1 MMMSNPFQALGAMT
15 NNPLFQLANMAR
27 NGGNAMQMLQRMAAQ
42 NPQAARAINMIQGK
56 TPQQLQQIATNM
68 AQEIGTTPQE
78 IARSLGL
85 M

>member
-1 MMMSNPFQALGAMT
+1 MMSNPI
-15 NNPLFQLANMAR
+15 FQLANIAR

-42 NPQAARAINMIQGK
+42 NPQAAQAINMIQGK

>member
-1 MMMSNPFQALGAMT
+1 MMSNPI
-15 NNPLFQLANMAR
+15 FQLANIAR
-27 NGGNAMQMLQRMAAQ
+27 NGGNAIQMLQRMAAQ
-42 NPQAARAINMIQGK
+42 NPQAAQAINMIQWK

-68 AQEIGTTPQE
+68 ARERGTTPQE

>member
-1 MMMSNPFQALGAMT
+1 MMSNPI
-15 NNPLFQLANMAR
+15 FQLANIAR

-42 NPQAARAINMIQGK
+42 NPQAAQAINMIQGK
-56 TPQQLQQIATNM
+56 TTQQLQQIATNM
-68 AQEIGTTPQE
+68 ARERGTTPQE

>member
-1 MMMSNPFQALGAMT
+1 MMSNPI
-15 NNPLFQLANMAR
+15 FQLANIAR
-27 NGGNAMQMLQRMAAQ
+27 NGGNAIQMLQRMAAQ
-42 NPQAARAINMIQGK
+42 NPQAAQAINMIQRK

-68 AQEIGTTPQE
+68 AKERGTTPQE

>member
-1 MMMSNPFQALGAMT
+1 MMSNPIFL
-15 NNPLFQLANMAR
+15 LANIAR
-27 NGGNAMQMLQRMAAQ
+27 NGGNAIQMLQRMAAQ
-42 NPQAARAINMIQGK
+42 NPQAAQAINMIRGK

-68 AQEIGTTPQE
+68 AKERGTTPQE

>member
-1 MMMSNPFQALGAMT
+1 MMMSNPFQAISAMS
-15 NNPLFQLANMAR
+15 NNPLFQLASTAR

-42 NPQAARAINMIQGK
+42 NPQAAQAINMIRGK
-56 TPQQLQQIATNM
+56 TPKQLQQIATNM

>member
-1 MMMSNPFQALGAMT
+1 MMMSNPFQALGAMQ

-42 NPQAARAINMIQGK
+42 NPQAAQAINMIRGK
-56 TPQQLQQIATNM
+56 TPKQLQQIATNM

>member
-1 MMMSNPFQALGAMT
+1 MLSNPI
-15 NNPLFQLANMAR
+15 FQLASLAR
-27 NGGNAMQMLQRMAAQ
+27 DGGNAMQMLQRMAAQ
-42 NPQAARAINMIQGK
+42 NPQAAQAINMIKGK

-68 AQEIGTTPQE
+68 AKERGTTPQD

>member
-1 MMMSNPFQALGAMT
+1 MMSNPI
-15 NNPLFQLANMAR
+15 FQLASLAR
-27 NGGNAMQMLQRMAAQ
+27 NGGNALQMLQRMAAQ
-42 NPQAARAINMIQGK
+42 NPQAAQAINMIRGK

-68 AQEIGTTPQE
+68 AQEIGTSPQE

>member
-1 MMMSNPFQALGAMT
+1 MSNPF
-15 NNPLFQLANMAR
+15 FQLANMAR

-42 NPQAARAINMIQGK
+42 NPQAAQAINMIQGK
-56 TPQQLQQIATNM
+56 TPQQLKQIATNM

>member
-1 MMMSNPFQALGAMT
+1 MMMSNPFQALGAMQ

-42 NPQAARAINMIQGK
+42 NPQAAQAINMIRGK
-56 TPQQLQQIATNM
+56 TPQQLQQIAINM
-68 AQEIGTTPQE
+68 AQEIGTTPKE

>member
-1 MMMSNPFQALGAMT
+1 MMSNPIFQIASL
-15 NNPLFQLANMAR
+15 AR

-42 NPQAARAINMIQGK
+42 NPRAAQAINMIQGK

-68 AQEIGTTPQE
+68 ARERGTTPQE

>member
-1 MMMSNPFQALGAMT
+1 MMMSNPFQAFGT
-15 NNPLFQLANMAR
+15 ISNNPLFQLANTAR
-27 NGGNAMQMLQRMAAQ
+27 NGGNAIQMLQRMAAQ
-42 NPQAARAINMIQGK
+42 NPQAAQAINMIQGK

-68 AQEIGTTPQE
+68 AKERGTTPQE

>member
-1 MMMSNPFQALGAMT
+1 
-15 NNPLFQLANMAR
+15 
-27 NGGNAMQMLQRMAAQ
+27 MQMLQRMAAQ
-42 NPQAARAINMIQGK
+42 NPQAAQAINMIHGK

-68 AQEIGTTPQE
+68 ARERGTTPQE

>member
-1 MMMSNPFQALGAMT
+1 MMMSNPV
-15 NNPLFQLANMAR
+15 FQLASIAR
-27 NGGNAMQMLQRMAAQ
+27 NGGNAIQMLQRMAAQ
-42 NPQAARAINMIQGK
+42 NPQAAQAINLIQGK

-68 AQEIGTTPQE
+68 AKERGTTPQE

>member
-1 MMMSNPFQALGAMT
+1 MMMSNPFQALGAMK

-42 NPQAARAINMIQGK
+42 NPQAAQAINMIRGK
-56 TPQQLQQIATNM
+56 TPQQLQQIAINM

>member
-1 MMMSNPFQALGAMT
+1 MMSNPT
-15 NNPLFQLANMAR
+15 FQLANIAR
-27 NGGNAMQMLQRMAAQ
+27 NGGNAIQMLQRMAAQ
-42 NPQAARAINMIQGK
+42 NPQAAQAINMIQGK

>member
-1 MMMSNPFQALGAMT
+1 MSNPI
-15 NNPLFQLANMAR
+15 FQLANIAR
-27 NGGNAMQMLQRMAAQ
+27 NGGNAMQILQRMAAQ
-42 NPQAARAINMIQGK
+42 NPQAAQAINMIRGK

-68 AQEIGTTPQE
+68 AQEIGTSPQE

>member
-1 MMMSNPFQALGAMT
+1 MSNPF
-15 NNPLFQLANMAR
+15 FQMANLAR

-42 NPQAARAINMIQGK
+42 NPQAAQAINMIRGK
-56 TPQQLQQIATNM
+56 TPRQLQQIATNM

>member
-1 MMMSNPFQALGAMT
+1 MMSNPI
-15 NNPLFQLANMAR
+15 FQLANIAR

-42 NPQAARAINMIQGK
+42 NPQAAQAINLIQGK

-68 AQEIGTTPQE
+68 ARERGTTPQE
-78 IARSLGL
+78 IAHSLGL

>member
-1 MMMSNPFQALGAMT
+1 MMSNPI
-15 NNPLFQLANMAR
+15 FQLASLAR
-27 NGGNAMQMLQRMAAQ
+27 NGGNAIQMLQRMAAQ
-42 NPQAARAINMIQGK
+42 NPQAAQAINLIQGK

-68 AQEIGTTPQE
+68 AKERGTTPQE

>member
-1 MMMSNPFQALGAMT
+1 MMMSNPF
-15 NNPLFQLANMAR
+15 FQLANLAR

-42 NPQAARAINMIQGK
+42 NPQAAQAINMIQGK

-68 AQEIGTTPQE
+68 AKEIGTTPKE

>member
-1 MMMSNPFQALGAMT
+1 MMSNPI
-15 NNPLFQLANMAR
+15 FQLANIAR
-27 NGGNAMQMLQRMAAQ
+27 NGGNAMQILQRMAAQ
-42 NPQAARAINMIQGK
+42 NPQAAQAINMIRGK

-68 AQEIGTTPQE
+68 AQEIGTSPQE

>member
-1 MMMSNPFQALGAMT
+1 MMSNPI
-15 NNPLFQLANMAR
+15 FQLANIAR
-27 NGGNAMQMLQRMAAQ
+27 NGGNAMQMLQRMASQDPRAAQ
-42 NPQAARAINMIQGK
+42 AINMIRGK

-68 AQEIGTTPQE
+68 ARERGTTPQE

>member
-1 MMMSNPFQALGAMT
+1 MMNNPFSAFGAMN
-15 NNPLFQLANMAR
+15 NNPIFQLANVAG
-27 NGGNAMQMLQRMAAQ
+27 NGGNAIQMLQRMAAQ
-42 NPQAARAINMIQGK
+42 NPQAAQAINMIRGK

-68 AQEIGTTPQE
+68 AQEIGTMPQE

>member
-1 MMMSNPFQALGAMT
+1 MM
-15 NNPLFQLANMAR
+15 NNPLFQLANIAG
-27 NGGNAMQMLQRMAAQ
+27 NGGDAMQMLQRMASQ
-42 NPQAARAINMIQGK
+42 DPRAARAFNLIHGK

-68 AQEIGTTPQE
+68 ASEIGTTPQE

>member
-1 MMMSNPFQALGAMT
+1 MMSNPI
-15 NNPLFQLANMAR
+15 FQLASLAR
-27 NGGNAMQMLQRMAAQ
+27 NGGNAIQMLQRMASQ
-42 NPQAARAINMIQGK
+42 NPQAAQAINLIQGK

-68 AQEIGTTPQE
+68 ARERGTTPQE

>member
-1 MMMSNPFQALGAMT
+1 MMSNPFQALGAMS
-15 NNPLFQLANMAR
+15 NNPFFQLANMAR
-27 NGGNAMQMLQRMAAQ
+27 NGGNEMQMLRMAAQ

>member
-1 MMMSNPFQALGAMT
+1 MMSNPFQALGAMS
-15 NNPLFQLANMAR
+15 NNPLFQLVSTAI
-27 NGGNAMQMLQRMAAQ
+27 NGGNAMQMLQRMAKQ

-68 AQEIGTTPQE
+68 AREIGTTPQE
-78 IARSLGL
+78 IARRLGL